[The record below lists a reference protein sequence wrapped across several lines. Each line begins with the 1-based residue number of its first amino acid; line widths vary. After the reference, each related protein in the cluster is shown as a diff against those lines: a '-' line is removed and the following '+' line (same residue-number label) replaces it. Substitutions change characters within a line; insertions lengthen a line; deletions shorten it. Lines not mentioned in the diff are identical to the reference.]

1 MIMCLAIPGK
11 ILEINNDS
19 ATIEFDGFKRDVS
32 LLLLERAKVG
42 DYVIV
47 HAGFAIQRLDESTA
61 MDSLNMF
68 REVLGR
74 FDE

>member
-1 MIMCLAIPGK
+1 MCLAIPGK